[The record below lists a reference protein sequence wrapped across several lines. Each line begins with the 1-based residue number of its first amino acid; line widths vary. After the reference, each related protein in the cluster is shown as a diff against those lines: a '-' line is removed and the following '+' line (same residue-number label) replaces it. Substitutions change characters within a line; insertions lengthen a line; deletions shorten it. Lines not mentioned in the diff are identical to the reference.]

1 MIGTLNHVSPEMTE
15 AVKKVQAAQPQVIAE
30 TKPARPNF
38 DHSPPPLET
47 NLAGKPFYVNMQ
59 GQKIGSVINDQV

>member
-1 MIGTLNHVSPEMTE
+1 MIGTLNHVSPEVTTE
-15 AVKKVQAAQPQVIAE
+15 STKQVAIRPVDMMKASV
-30 TKPARPNF
+30 TKPGVGE
-38 DHSPPPLET
+38 SPPPLET